1 MIAVWVLLQDGAPPV
16 HGVPLSAW
24 LASAASG
31 LFCTAGSTLLWNWG
45 IHHVPASRAAV
56 FLNIEPMLGSFLGV
70 ELLGDRL
77 GPLAWIGG
85 VLILVSSCASSP
97 PRSAS
102 AVHAVMLARAR
113 ASASPRLARTSSRR
127 KATSRSRQ
135 AGISA

>member
-1 MIAVWVLLQDGAPPV
+1 MNKRLMERHPPAVITVYGVYTGAIMIAAWVFFHDGVPPV
-16 HGVPLSAW
+16 HGVPMAAW

-77 GPLAWIGG
+77 GPPAWVGG
-85 VLILVSSCASSP
+85 VLILAAAITLTTRPHGLDTVG
-97 PRSAS
+97 
-102 AVHAVMLARAR
+102 L
-113 ASASPRLARTSSRR
+113 LE
-127 KATSRSRQ
+127 
-135 AGISA
+135 